1 MSMKKVF
8 SFIWRMLR
16 GNLVLK
22 VMALLFAVI
31 LWSYVLT
38 DINPPRER
46 VMDDIKVRFSNADEL
61 RAKGLDI
68 SGSLSDVLDT
78 VDIRLEVRQSD
89 LKYLSDQNVRATVDL
104 STINGPGPRTL
115 KISATTTY
123 GQVLEVNPP
132 TVDLYVDSYETRTIP
147 VNVEVT
153 GSVPEGYYA
162 SDPEISPGVV
172 TISGASVDVEK
183 AAGAVCTID
192 LNGLTEGF
200 NKSVEVQL
208 LDSDGNAVDKS
219 LFSEGL
225 PSVIVNLKV
234 LAKKTVTINAKSAIL
249 GQDELAAGYEIAGI
263 SCVPDTVEI
272 VGDAGVLAAVNSISL
287 VPYSVSGASTSVAML
302 LDYQPP
308 EGVSVL
314 TGNKAQVYIEV
325 RQILETKDYSRIDI
339 GVRNL
344 ADGLTAQLSETRTD
358 VSVIAGTA
366 QLSALDRSEIVPFVD
381 LEGLGR
387 GVHTVYVQFEL
398 PEGFSAE
405 NFSADI
411 STIIVKI
418 L

>member
-1 MSMKKVF
+1 MKKVF

-22 VMALLFAVI
+22 IMALLFAVI
-31 LWSYVLT
+31 LWSYVLA

-46 VMDDIKVRFSNADEL
+46 VMADIKLRYTNAEEL
-61 RAKGLDI
+61 KAKGLDI

-78 VDIRLEVRQSD
+78 VDVRIEVRQSEI
-89 LKYLSDQNVRATVDL
+89 KYLSDQNVRATVDL
-104 STINGPGPRTL
+104 STINGPGLRTL
-115 KISATTTY
+115 KIMPTTTY
-123 GQVLEVNPP
+123 GQVLDVYPP
-132 TVDLYVDSYETRTIP
+132 TVELYVDHYETRTIP

-153 GSVPEGYYA
+153 GSVPQGYHA
-162 SDPEISPGVV
+162 SEPEITPGVV

-183 AAGAVCTID
+183 VAGAVCTVD
-192 LNGLTEGF
+192 LSGLTEGF
-200 NKSVEVQL
+200 NKSLEVRL
-208 LDSDGNAVDKS
+208 LDDDGNVVDKS
-219 LFSEGL
+219 LFAEGL

-234 LAKKTVTINAKSAIL
+234 LAKKSVPVNAKSAIL

-272 VGDAGVLAAVNSISL
+272 VGDASVLDTVNSINL
-287 VPYSVSGASTSVAML
+287 VPYSVSGASNSVAML

-314 TGNKAQVYIEV
+314 TGNKAQVYIEI
-325 RQILETKDYSRIDI
+325 RQIMETKDYSRIDI

-344 ADGLTAQLSETRTD
+344 AVGLTAQLSETQTD
-358 VSVIAGTA
+358 VTVIAGTA
-366 QLSALDRSEIVPFVD
+366 QLSALDRSDIVPFVD

-387 GVHTVYVQFEL
+387 GVHTVYVQFEI